1 MSELTT
7 EQWEELNA
15 KLGDEL
21 ALAEVRKAATA
32 RGAAPFGIG
41 ALAVVVVTV
50 VLAIIVRPTD
60 EQTIFFMPSGAA
72 VAVLVWLFWRGR
84 RRHALAD
91 ADVQRI
97 QRDIRQWKRRK
108 PGSVFDKQR

>member
-1 MSELTT
+1 MSEQ
-7 EQWEELNA
+7 EWERLNA
-15 KLGDEL
+15 RLVDEL
-21 ALAEVRKAATA
+21 AEAEARRHATAKKAA
-32 RGAAPFGIG
+32 PSGIG

-50 VLAIIVRPTD
+50 VLAIVVRPTD
-60 EQTIFFMPSGAA
+60 EQTIYFMPSGAA

-97 QRDIRQWKRRK
+97 QRDIRQWKKRK
-108 PGSVFDKQR
+108 PGSVFDKAK